1 MTSKLT
7 RKQAEHVRAWIC
19 SQIYVSSM
27 PDSFWEEMQELGI
40 DEDAVS
46 DYITQRHNRIF
57 IDMGQPE
64 FLPWD

>member
-1 MTSKLT
+1 MTKLT
-7 RKQAEHVRAWIC
+7 RKPAEHVRAWIC
-19 SQIYVSSM
+19 SQIHVSSM

-57 IDMGQPE
+57 VDMGQPE